1 LNVVVVDE
9 LDVDVLEHEL
19 TIIEDVRRESWLAKV
34 VA

>member
-1 LNVVVVDE
+1 MSLFADE

-19 TIIEDVRRESWLAKV
+19 ATIEGVQRESWLARV